1 MKARNTKRGTKG
13 NCFIE
18 CVLGG
23 ALLIPIALCMLDL
36 GTLVLGAELNDT
48 LARQAAR
55 AAANEQSQALA
66 QDAVD
71 KAAEPFEASPSNLT
85 TFTVEPVDYKVSDPE
100 SVTVKSAV
108 KIAVPFPFPFLSGET
123 LVAQATMPVIGVTQ

>member
-13 NCFIE
+13 SCFIE

-55 AAANEQSQALA
+55 AAANEQTQALA
-66 QDAVD
+66 QNALDQATEAFQTAPSD
-71 KAAEPFEASPSNLT
+71 LITFEEATMNYT
-85 TFTVEPVDYKVSDPE
+85 TDSVS
-100 SVTVKSAV
+100 VKSEV
-108 KIAVPFPFPFLSGET
+108 HIKFPFQFPFLSGGT
-123 LVAQATMPVIGVTQ
+123 LVAQATMPVIGVVTQ

>member
-85 TFTVEPVDYKVSDPE
+85 AFSVDDVNYSTDSVS
-100 SVTVKSAV
+100 VKTSV
-108 KIAVPFPFPFLSGET
+108 KITVPFQFPFLSGET

>member
-1 MKARNTKRGTKG
+1 MKARSTRRGTKG

-36 GTLVLGAELNDT
+36 GTLVLGAEMNDT

-55 AAANEQSQALA
+55 AAANEQSQSLA
-66 QDAVD
+66 QDAAD
-71 KAAEPFEASPSNLT
+71 KAAEPYATSQLT
-85 TFTVEPVDYKVSDPE
+85 SFNVDNVAYTTDSVSVKT
-100 SVTVKSAV
+100 SVQIT
-108 KIAVPFPFPFLSGET
+108 VPFQFPFLSGET
-123 LVAQATMPVIGVTQ
+123 LVAQATMPVIGVVAQ

>member
-23 ALLIPIALCMLDL
+23 ALLIPMALCMLDL

-48 LARQAAR
+48 MARQAAR

-66 QDAVD
+66 QDAAD
-71 KAAEPFEASPSNLT
+71 KAAEPFEASPSQLT
-85 TFTVEPVDYKVSDPE
+85 TFSVDNVAYTTDSVSVKT
-100 SVTVKSAV
+100 SVQIT
-108 KIAVPFPFPFLSGET
+108 VPFQFPFLSGET
-123 LVAQATMPVIGVTQ
+123 LVAQATMPVIGVAQ

>member
-36 GTLVLGAELNDT
+36 GTLVLGAELNDS

-55 AAANEQSQALA
+55 AAANEQSQTLA
-66 QDAVD
+66 EA
-71 KAAEPFEASPSNLT
+71 AAEKAKDPYAPSQLT
-85 TFTVEPVDYKVSDPE
+85 EFSVDNVAYTADSVSVKT
-100 SVTVKSAV
+100 SVQIT
-108 KIAVPFPFPFLSGET
+108 VPFQFPFLSGET
-123 LVAQATMPVIGVTQ
+123 LVAQATMPVVGVVAQ

>member
-55 AAANEQSQALA
+55 AAANEQSQTLA
-66 QDAVD
+66 QDAAD
-71 KAAEPFEASPSNLT
+71 KAAEPFTPSQLT
-85 TFTVEPVDYKVSDPE
+85 TFSVDNVAYTTDSVSVKT
-100 SVTVKSAV
+100 SVQIT
-108 KIAVPFPFPFLSGET
+108 VPFQFPFLSGET
-123 LVAQATMPVIGVTQ
+123 LVAQATMPVVGVTQ

>member
-23 ALLIPIALCMLDL
+23 MLLIPIALCMLDL
-36 GTLVLGAELNDT
+36 GTLVLGAELNDA
-48 LARQAAR
+48 LARNAAR
-55 AAANEQSQALA
+55 AAANEQTSALA
-66 QDAVD
+66 ESAVNQ
-71 KAAEPFEASPSNLT
+71 KVEEFQTSPSELI
-85 TFTVEPVDYKVSDPE
+85 TFESANVDYTTDSVS
-100 SVTVKSAV
+100 VKSSV
-108 KIAVPFPFPFLSGET
+108 HIKVPFQFPFFSGET

>member
-55 AAANEQSQALA
+55 AAANEQTQALA
-66 QDAVD
+66 QDAAD
-71 KAAEPFEASPSNLT
+71 KAAEPFTTSQLT
-85 TFTVEPVDYKVSDPE
+85 TFSVDNVAYTTDSVSVKT
-100 SVTVKSAV
+100 SVQIT
-108 KIAVPFPFPFLSGET
+108 VPFQFPFLSGET

>member
-23 ALLIPIALCMLDL
+23 MLLIPIALCMLDL

-55 AAANEQSQALA
+55 AAANEQSQTLA
-66 QDAVD
+66 QDAAD
-71 KAAEPFEASPSNLT
+71 KAAEPFTSSQLISFDAPNVSYT
-85 TFTVEPVDYKVSDPE
+85 TDSVSVKT
-100 SVTVKSAV
+100 SVQIT
-108 KIAVPFPFPFLSGET
+108 VPFQFPFLSGET
-123 LVAQATMPVIGVTQ
+123 LVAQATMPVIGVAQ

>member
-66 QDAVD
+66 QDAAD
-71 KAAEPFEASPSNLT
+71 KAAEPFTPSQLT
-85 TFTVEPVDYKVSDPE
+85 TFSVDNVAYTTDSVSVKT
-100 SVTVKSAV
+100 SVQIT
-108 KIAVPFPFPFLSGET
+108 VPFQFPFLSGET
-123 LVAQATMPVIGVTQ
+123 LVAQATMPVIGVVTQ